1 MKVATNIKAGF
12 DIAVA
17 LTRID
22 QDATAVAVTRGS
34 GNRSGG
40 GNVTAAGASNTAVVV
55 NVARA

>member
-1 MKVATNIKAGF
+1 MKVTTDIKAGR

-17 LTRID
+17 LTRVD
-22 QDATAVAVTRGS
+22 QDAVAVAFTRGS

-40 GNVTAAGASNTAVVV
+40 GNVTAAGASNTAVVI

>member
-17 LTRID
+17 ITRVD
-22 QDATAVAVTRGS
+22 QDALAVAVTRGS

-40 GNVTAAGASNTAVVV
+40 GNVTAAGASNAAVVV

>member
-17 LTRID
+17 LTRVD
-22 QDATAVAVTRGS
+22 QDALAVAVTRGS
-34 GNRSGG
+34 GNRSDF
-40 GNVTAAGASNTAVVV
+40 GNTTAAAASNSAAIV

>member
-17 LTRID
+17 ITKVD
-22 QDATAVAVTRGS
+22 QDALAVAVTRGS
-34 GNRSGG
+34 GNHSFG
-40 GNVTAAGASNTAVVV
+40 GNVTAAGASNSAAIV